1 MRNFAKK
8 LFQKSTHNNNGKLN
22 RFLNEVLV
30 PRIAKFFPYLPKARA
45 SKCTIK
51 MREKR
56 WK

>member
-45 SKCTIK
+45 AKCTIK

>member
-8 LFQKSTHNNNGKLN
+8 IVSKKYSNKNGKLN

-30 PRIAKFFPYLPKARA
+30 PRITKFFPYLPKARA

-51 MREKR
+51 MREKQ